1 MMRRSLPD
9 LDGDCSPALHAGRRA
24 DGRQSGSQVRPTDRA
39 TVRQVGTG
47 QSGRDLS
54 FDLPASTCI
63 AIRTG
68 QTPRRRHSPA
78 VGAPYQ
84 SVATPTVF
92 LPVDRSDTGPA
103 VFPHRSSSR
112 RPTPISP
119 RCGRSR
125 WHGRLR
131 RATGGALLHAGVA
144 SFFSW
149 ARVDRCAGMFLH
161 RNEPGSHAMQDD
173 AESLGSV
180 ASIVGLLRHEWDH
193 DRGGLH
199 EGAKGLQGCADGYC

>member
-112 RPTPISP
+112 RPTPFGRVRSTP
-119 RCGRSR
+119 RGRFFYVN
-125 WHGRLR
+125 
-131 RATGGALLHAGVA
+131 RASLSAFLGNALLVVGGDATEEAATARGLLNSVAARQPGSNTRCDVSKSLHSSRMEAGDGKV
-144 SFFSW
+144 
-149 ARVDRCAGMFLH
+149 RVRSPAKLGC
-161 RNEPGSHAMQDD
+161 RNE
-173 AESLGSV
+173 
-180 ASIVGLLRHEWDH
+180 W
-193 DRGGLH
+193 
-199 EGAKGLQGCADGYC
+199 